1 MKGSDGNNIWLA
13 GSTTFLVNDAL
24 TEGASLYVSAANAPR
39 DITFRYHAN
48 NTELPGT
55 FFHSDDFEYSVVE
68 INGGTVNAR
77 SRKGGA
83 GIGSG
88 GCDDPDNIIPS
99 GGTVNISGG
108 TLTVNGSDSGA
119 SIGSSFYAGGFD
131 VNITGGNMDLE
142 PDGKTTY
149 VGIGIGRGFGPNP
162 TTSMNVHFGWTESGK
177 ADMKVTTSFFST
189 KTTFDSDFKDTVKG
203 NVYLRGS
210 TTTPKKTVTLVPLET
225 VPDLCS
231 VNFQPG
237 DDSAEGEI
245 ENVKSVKDT
254 VYPLPECDYV
264 VAGKDFKEWSVAIG
278 DADPVSMQPEHEIT
292 VSVDTWHWIPAYIR
306 TICRI
311 QMTIQYRTARTP
323 TRSRCQC

>member
-108 TLTVNGSDSGA
+108 TLTANGSDSGA

-149 VGIGIGRGFGPNP
+149 VGIELRTHVLTREVAGGSQFTCNH
-162 TTSMNVHFGWTESGK
+162 TSMFTERRKDDILDG
-177 ADMKVTTSFFST
+177 SF
-189 KTTFDSDFKDTVKG
+189 
-203 NVYLRGS
+203 LRGS
-210 TTTPKKTVTLVPLET
+210 IFAPPPVAEVGPPLTANKACLASEELTVDTASLAHHSTLPLPQRPFPRAIGKPRET
-225 VPDLCS
+225 ALISHKRFGIIAIDATIQQRQKSHHVHTLHQLRTGMNASLHASAEDKLSVLGTAVEDVACFVFHFRCS
-231 VNFQPG
+231 V
-237 DDSAEGEI
+237 
-245 ENVKSVKDT
+245 
-254 VYPLPECDYV
+254 
-264 VAGKDFKEWSVAIG
+264 
-278 DADPVSMQPEHEIT
+278 
-292 VSVDTWHWIPAYIR
+292 
-306 TICRI
+306 
-311 QMTIQYRTARTP
+311 
-323 TRSRCQC
+323 